1 VARASTCAVVLTVS
15 LAAAGCSS
23 SSSSSSSSP
32 ASGAS
37 SSAAP
42 AAAPVK
48 PPEKPPA
55 KTPEETLRTEV
66 ATWKGVPY
74 VDGGTDHK
82 GADQP
87 GFVSAVFKAAFG
99 VAIPETEEEQV
110 RTGKLV
116 ERGALAPGDLVFF
129 DGKGF
134 GPFRPH
140 LVAIYLGHDEVAID
154 QKPTGVATVKLTDA
168 QWTSLYKTARRISLG
183 PKTGAPTFNAA
194 SYGSNRGALLREI
207 AKAWSG
213 TLYLQGGTTF
223 DGIGNDE
230 FVREV
235 YGAIYETD
243 LDGTPKDWA
252 TIGASVPRD
261 KLEPGDIILYQAVG
275 IGGVFN
281 QKHAG
286 MYIGDGEFVHSV
298 KGSAVTISRLDDP
311 RWATAF
317 RDARRIDPDAMEAAR
332 EARATK
338 AAAAAHPAPK
348 AAAKPAPKPAA
359 PPAATQPTAAPV
371 VEAPPEPGP
380 PPIATPTATAPMLP
394 TAETGDRERKLDDAI
409 KPWIGT
415 PYRIG
420 GTTKSGVDCS
430 AFVGAVYLAAFDVK
444 LPRTAEEQEQLG
456 KVVKREDLE
465 VGDLVFFRTQGMGPL
480 FKSRHVGV
488 YVGHGQFAQA
498 SGRLG
503 VTVTNLDNAYWRQ
516 KYESA
521 RRLPTPAAPV
531 PVPGP
536 VR

>member
-1 VARASTCAVVLTVS
+1 MARISTCAVLATVA
-15 LAAAGCSS
+15 LAAAACSPSS
-23 SSSSSSSSP
+23 SSSSAP
-32 ASGAS
+32 ASTPGAS
-37 SSAAP
+37 TASPPAAP
-42 AAAPVK
+42 PV
-48 PPEKPPA
+48 
-55 KTPEETLRTEV
+55 KTPEESLRSEV

-87 GFVSAVFKAAFG
+87 GFVSAVFKAVFG

-116 ERGALAPGDLVFF
+116 ERGSLAPGDLVFLN
-129 DGKGF
+129 GKGF
-134 GPFRPH
+134 GPFRPQ
-140 LVAIYLGHDEVAID
+140 LVAIYLGHDEIAID
-154 QKPTGVATVKLTDA
+154 QKTTGVSTIKLTDP
-168 QWTSLYKTARRISLG
+168 QWSTQYKTARRISPG
-183 PKTGAPTFNAA
+183 PKAGAPTFNAA
-194 SYGSNRGALLREI
+194 SYGSNRGALLRDI

-252 TIGASVPRD
+252 TLGAAVPRD

-275 IGGVFN
+275 IGSMFN

-311 RWATAF
+311 RWANAF
-317 RDARRIDPDAMEAAR
+317 RDARRIDPDAIEAAR
-332 EARATK
+332 ADRAAK
-338 AAAAAHPAPK
+338 AEAAAAARASAKPGAKP
-348 AAAKPAPKPAA
+348 AAKPAPKPNV
-359 PPAATQPTAAPV
+359 PPPATQPTPAPV

-380 PPIATPTATAPMLP
+380 PPIATPAATAPTIP
-394 TAETGDRERKLDDAI
+394 AAAGASDRERKLDEAI
-409 KPWIGT
+409 QPWIGT
-415 PYRIG
+415 PYRLG

-444 LPRTAEEQEQLG
+444 LPRSAEEQEQLG
-456 KVVKREDLE
+456 TVVKREDLE
-465 VGDLVFFRTQGMGPL
+465 VGDLVFFRTQGMGPV
-480 FKSRHVGV
+480 FKSRHVGI
-488 YVGHGQFAQA
+488 YIGHGQFAQA
-498 SGRLG
+498 SGRKG
-503 VTVTNLDNAYWRQ
+503 VTVTDLDNDYWRK

-521 RRLPTPAAPV
+521 RRLP
-531 PVPGP
+531 PGP
-536 VR
+536 VH

>member
-1 VARASTCAVVLTVS
+1 VARISTCAVLVTVA
-15 LAAAGCSS
+15 LAAAACSAPAS
-23 SSSSSSSSP
+23 STSSP
-32 ASGAS
+32 AATPGAS
-37 SSAAP
+37 TASPP

-48 PPEKPPA
+48 
-55 KTPEETLRTEV
+55 TPEEILRGEV

-99 VAIPETEEEQV
+99 VAIPETAEEQV

-116 ERGALAPGDLVFF
+116 ERGSLAPGDLVFLE
-129 DGKGF
+129 GKGF
-134 GPFRPH
+134 GPFRPR
-140 LVAIYLGHDEVAID
+140 LVAIYLGHDEVAIN
-154 QKPTGVATVKLTDA
+154 QKTTGISTLKLTDP
-168 QWTSLYKTARRISLG
+168 QWTSQYKTARRISLG

-194 SYGSNRGALLREI
+194 SYGSNRGALLRDI

-252 TIGASVPRD
+252 LLGASVPRD

-275 IGGVFN
+275 IGSVFN

-311 RWATAF
+311 RWANAF
-317 RDARRIDPDAMEAAR
+317 RDARRIDPDALEEARA
-332 EARATK
+332 ARATK
-338 AAAAAHPAPK
+338 AEAAAAARTAAKSTRAATKP
-348 AAAKPAPKPAA
+348 AAKPEPTPAA
-359 PPAATQPTAAPV
+359 PASATQSNPAPV

-380 PPIATPTATAPMLP
+380 PPIATPAATAPTIP
-394 TAETGDRERKLDDAI
+394 APAAATDRERKLDEAI
-409 KPWIGT
+409 QPWIGT

-456 KVVKREDLE
+456 TVVKREDLQ

-480 FKSRHVGV
+480 FKSRHVGI

-498 SGRLG
+498 SGRKG
-503 VTVTNLDNAYWRQ
+503 VTLTDLDNDYWRR

-521 RRLPTPAAPV
+521 RRLPAAPV
-531 PVPGP
+531 H
-536 VR
+536 